1 MRIVKTS
8 AILAL
13 TLAVLSACSTGFAAP
28 PTQSSQSNHSQLANI
43 RLSPDDA
50 LEYWPL

>member
-1 MRIVKTS
+1 MRFLKTS

-13 TLAVLSACSTGFAAP
+13 TLAMLSACSTGFAAA
-28 PTQSSQSNHSQLANI
+28 PTQPSQSYHDQMVNT

-50 LEYWPL
+50 R